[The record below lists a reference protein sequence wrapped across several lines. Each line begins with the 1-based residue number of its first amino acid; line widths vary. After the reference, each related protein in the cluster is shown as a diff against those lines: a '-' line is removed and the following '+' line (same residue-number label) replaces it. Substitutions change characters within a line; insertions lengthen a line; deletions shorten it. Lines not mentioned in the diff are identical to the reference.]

1 MRLKSR
7 ESSHRRTRSERLQQ
21 MWQAQLRVRLRRQP
35 SLSKS
40 MTILQMPRGN
50 VRSRRAPP
58 SSQNRMETTQAK
70 SSEQPAL
77 HLCETP
83 MSVFSVQ
90 NSCLFIILQAGA
102 LAGIGQ
108 LGPADPL
115 SDLDRS
121 SSSTAPIS
129 PGRDLHALSTGPAIR
144 NDRDTVEALQK
155 EVLERLSRHTSPPFT
170 LQRICEILCD
180 PGRYYKSTAKLTRG
194 LHRCLQITPEF
205 QTFAPV
211 ETIEVGMDEMY
222 LAEDSR
228 VGGAGDGGVNPINS
242 LLPDAAAA
250 AAASS
255 VDTQMNTN

>member
-1 MRLKSR
+1 M
-7 ESSHRRTRSERLQQ
+7 
-21 MWQAQLRVRLRRQP
+21 
-35 SLSKS
+35 
-40 MTILQMPRGN
+40 
-50 VRSRRAPP
+50 
-58 SSQNRMETTQAK
+58 
-70 SSEQPAL
+70 
-77 HLCETP
+77 
-83 MSVFSVQ
+83 Q

-155 EVLERLSRHTSPPFT
+155 EVLERLSRHTRLVFPFTSMCIPHQPPSHNEALCSPPFT

-222 LAEDSR
+222 LAEDTR

-255 VDTQMNTN
+255 ADTQMNTN